1 MEKLP
6 GKLPNDFAE
15 LVHRGVESDVL
26 DYKAALCWTKMTRQA
41 KGKIVRHCLAL
52 RG

>member
-6 GKLPNDFAE
+6 AKLPNDFSE

-26 DYKAALCWTKMTRQA
+26 DFTAALCWTKLTRQA
-41 KGKIVRHCLAL
+41 
-52 RG
+52 